1 MEAQQGVW
9 GNADIPW
16 PSGVCQL
23 AVTHGDEMLYVVF
36 SLLDVLTLGFFYIKK
51 IVPSAWECLRFFLTR
66 FKVTEDVKRM
76 AFISCWEIS

>member
-9 GNADIPW
+9 GSADIPW

-23 AVTHGDEMLYVVF
+23 AVTHGDEILYVVF

-51 IVPSAWECLRFFLTR
+51 NSALSLGVSQVLSHTFQ
-66 FKVTEDVKRM
+66 
-76 AFISCWEIS
+76 SH